1 MLKKWLCSESIK
13 DTENKLKFIFFQV
26 QNKNENVAR
35 GEGELLEIFMSTERV
50 TRLDLFFPHFLRNCY
65 FSPPHHSTL
74 RL

>member
-1 MLKKWLCSESIK
+1 M
-13 DTENKLKFIFFQV
+13 
-26 QNKNENVAR
+26 